1 LPTERNINAVEEMR
15 QWMQECTAAIST
27 DYTGLSVSAMTGLRR
42 SLREKNVQFRI
53 IKNTLAY
60 LAADAAGR
68 PAFKEVVEGPTAFA
82 FGYGEP
88 VDPAKALVEFIR
100 ATRSPLKIKGGILG
114 DRILTV
120 EQVDNLATLPS
131 KEELIGRLM
140 GQLNAPV
147 SGLVYVLNANIAG
160 LARVLQRQVEKLEG
174 VAE

>member
-1 LPTERNINAVEEMR
+1 MPTERKINAVEEMR
-15 QWMQECTAAIST
+15 QWMQECTVAIST
-27 DYTGLSVSAMTGLRR
+27 DYTGLSVGAMTGLRR

-68 PAFKEVVEGPTAFA
+68 PAFKDVVEGPTAFA

-88 VDPAKALVEFIR
+88 VDPAKVLVEFIR
-100 ATRSPLKIKGGILG
+100 TTRSPMKIRGGVLG
-114 DRILTV
+114 DRMLTV

-131 KEELIGRLM
+131 KEELIARLM
-140 GQLNAPV
+140 GQLNAPAA
-147 SGLVYVLNANIAG
+147 GLVYVLNANIAG

-174 VAE
+174 VTE